1 MGRMKDIAIGMME
14 AHEWV
19 QGDLFIDAELRTL
32 LDNFKPRPPLG
43 EPPSP
48 EELQAELDE
57 LQAHAVSLPI
67 VNVQPEVK
75 VYLMMKNGY
84 PVRSYMDR
92 ALAFYECWVCTAGE
106 ENVEEP
112 DDYYVV
118 EIMHDRSTYTGE

>member
-32 LDNFKPRPPLG
+32 LNNFKPTA
-43 EPPSP
+43 

-57 LQAHAVSLPI
+57 LQAHAVSLPV

-84 PVRSYMDR
+84 PVRSYTDR

-106 ENVEEP
+106 ENAEEP